1 MLDLDKTDLID
12 NVLIIT
18 NDDGSIKCIPRE
30 GATSEE
36 LELFAE
42 FEKAFPN
49 GKPPKTNPIPS
60 DPAPDEIT
68 VLKKSLAATIENL
81 SQLMDFVTMNLS

>member
-1 MLDLDKTDLID
+1 
-12 NVLIIT
+12 
-18 NDDGSIKCIPRE
+18 
-30 GATSEE
+30 
-36 LELFAE
+36 LFAE

>member
-12 NVLIIT
+12 DVLIIT
-18 NDDGSIKCIPRE
+18 NDDETVKCIPKE

-36 LELFAE
+36 LALFDE

-49 GKPPKTNPIPS
+49 GKPPKTNPVPS

-68 VLKKSLAATIENL
+68 VLKTSLASTIENL
-81 SQLMDFVTMNLS
+81 SQLMDFITTNLS

>member
-18 NDDGSIKCIPRE
+18 NDDGTVKCIPRE

-36 LELFAE
+36 LALFDE

-49 GKPPKTNPIPS
+49 GKPPKTNPVPS
-60 DPAPDEIT
+60 NPTPDDVT
-68 VLKKSLAATIENL
+68 MLKKSLAATIENL
-81 SQLMDFVTMNLS
+81 SQLMDFVTTNLS